1 MNFVR
6 KQPNE
11 EFPVS
16 IDFGGELALGEFISS
31 AAVTVRNAATGADSG
46 AAIKEGPESIAGPVV
61 TQGIRGGANG
71 ERHILTMLATTS
83 LGNKWEDEI
92 SITITEV

>member
-1 MNFVR
+1 
-6 KQPNE
+6 
-11 EFPVS
+11 
-16 IDFGGELALGEFISS
+16 
-31 AAVTVRNAATGADSG
+31 
-46 AAIKEGPESIAGPVV
+46 V